1 MGVKGGGHRSS
12 AGSVAIAG
20 FREPNSK
27 TGEEQMEGKKG
38 VRSVSTF
45 VVSGSEP
52 LSTREEV
59 ADVSSSEMQ
68 SSDRSGS
75 GGRP

>member
-1 MGVKGGGHRSS
+1 MGVKGGGTRSS
-12 AGSVAIAG
+12 AGPVAIAD
-20 FREPNSK
+20 FRKPNPR
-27 TGEEQMEGKKG
+27 TGEEQMEGNKG

-59 ADVSSSEMQ
+59 ADVS
-68 SSDRSGS
+68 
-75 GGRP
+75 

>member
-1 MGVKGGGHRSS
+1 
-12 AGSVAIAG
+12 
-20 FREPNSK
+20 
-27 TGEEQMEGKKG
+27 MEGKKG
-38 VRSVSTF
+38 IRSVSTF

-59 ADVSSSEMQ
+59 ADVSWSEMQ
-68 SSDRSGS
+68 SSEEFGT

>member
-12 AGSVAIAG
+12 AGSVAIAD

-38 VRSVSTF
+38 IRSVSTF

-59 ADVSSSEMQ
+59 ADVSWSEMQ

>member
-1 MGVKGGGHRSS
+1 
-12 AGSVAIAG
+12 
-20 FREPNSK
+20 
-27 TGEEQMEGKKG
+27 MEGKKG